1 MCCLD
6 TYLSINGLR
15 MEEDGAGVTSAAA
28 AAVGSCSSVKEDDW
42 ICGWAPFVFSGDP
55 KLSREVSL
63 EQLAMAAACC
73 HNGFR
78 CVFIA
83 LVASSGSGGIS
94 MHEMNCRRLLTP
106 RSAKKG
112 ARVIYTIRYMGWVDL
127 DVECC
132 TLVVSCNTG
141 PPTERASQVQVHST
155 VESDFIKFPLSRLTD
170 APCSFCHLA

>member
-28 AAVGSCSSVKEDDW
+28 ADAVGSCSSVKEDDW

-78 CVFIA
+78 CVFTA
-83 LVASSGSGGIS
+83 LVPSSGSGGIS
-94 MHEMNCRRLLTP
+94 THEMNCRRLLVP
-106 RSAKKG
+106 RSA
-112 ARVIYTIRYMGWVDL
+112 
-127 DVECC
+127 
-132 TLVVSCNTG
+132 
-141 PPTERASQVQVHST
+141 
-155 VESDFIKFPLSRLTD
+155 
-170 APCSFCHLA
+170 

>member
-1 MCCLD
+1 MFFMCCLD

-28 AAVGSCSSVKEDDW
+28 AVVGSCSSVKEDDW

-78 CVFIA
+78 CVLIE
-83 LVASSGSGGIS
+83 VASSGRGGIS
-94 MHEMNCRRLLTP
+94 THEMNCRRLLVP
-106 RSAKKG
+106 RSA
-112 ARVIYTIRYMGWVDL
+112 
-127 DVECC
+127 
-132 TLVVSCNTG
+132 
-141 PPTERASQVQVHST
+141 
-155 VESDFIKFPLSRLTD
+155 
-170 APCSFCHLA
+170 